1 MIEKRM
7 KRLIYRG
14 IYFTLL
20 FCFCAVFIFSAT
32 MLTLH
37 YGQMAREDREYK
49 RLAALVADD
58 SPLQR
63 PSGGHTLEPVGT
75 TPIPTQSPQEPVM
88 LEQYRNLYEQNT
100 DMIGWIRIDDTK
112 IDYPVMYTADDFY
125 LSHGFDKKGS
135 KSGVPFIDERCTVAP
150 FGMNTIIYG
159 HHMRNGTMFADLLKY
174 VDSEYYME
182 HPIIQFDTLYEK
194 QIFEIIAVFRSQI
207 YLESDRVFKHYDFLG
222 TDDATVF
229 DKYIANIKAIS
240 LYDTGVI
247 ASFGDELLTLIT
259 CAYHTE
265 NGQFV
270 VVANKHHIEQTE

>member
-1 MIEKRM
+1 
-7 KRLIYRG
+7 
-14 IYFTLL
+14 
-20 FCFCAVFIFSAT
+20 
-32 MLTLH
+32 
-37 YGQMAREDREYK
+37 
-49 RLAALVADD
+49 
-58 SPLQR
+58 
-63 PSGGHTLEPVGT
+63 
-75 TPIPTQSPQEPVM
+75 M

-135 KSGVPFIDERCTVAP
+135 KSGVPFIAERCAVAP

-159 HHMRNGTMFADLLKY
+159 HHMRIGTM
-174 VDSEYYME
+174 
-182 HPIIQFDTLYEK
+182 
-194 QIFEIIAVFRSQI
+194 FRSQI
-207 YLESDRVFKHYDFLG
+207 YLESDRMFKHYDFLG

-270 VVANKHHIEQTE
+270 LVAKKHHIEQTE